1 MKALIVVD
9 SQYGNTEKIARAI
22 AEGLKPLVEVKVVK
36 PSEVTPQDL
45 GPIQLLIVGSPVQ
58 GGRQTKAIQEFLNRI
73 PADSLKNISVAAFDT
88 RMRMWLAKVF
98 GYAASRI
105 AEGLQEKGGALAT
118 QPQGFVVKGREGPLA
133 EGELER
139 ATEWAKEV
147 LQKKV

>member
-22 AEGLKPLVEVKVVK
+22 AEGLKPLVDVKVVK
-36 PSEVTPQDL
+36 PGEVTPQDL

-58 GGRQTKAIQEFLNRI
+58 GGRQTKAILEFLDRI
-73 PADSLKNISVAAFDT
+73 PADSLKNVSVAAFDT
-88 RMRMWLAKVF
+88 RMKMWIAKLF
-98 GYAASRI
+98 GNAASRI
-105 AEGLQEKGGALAT
+105 AEGLQEKGGSLAT